1 MLTFPQSLVQSL
13 LMLDIILDFFL
24 LIFSFSP
31 AVTTALVSFLQS
43 GQNLKGIK
51 IANLKMK

>member
-31 AVTTALVSFLQS
+31 AVITALVSFLQS